1 MTTPDFR
8 ALVEGKKIAVTGKFE
23 DIKRQILE
31 CLVEWCGGT
40 LAKSVG
46 KTTNIVIAA
55 KDISPANAQKCKDL
69 GIPLV
74 SEKEALD
81 LLCET
86 TISIPDTVAEI
97 GERAFSS
104 CRGIKRIIL
113 PNTVTKI
120 GSMAFYHCA
129 DLEYISIPA
138 SVEEIGDHV
147 FYECGNLSTIDLD
160 SANTNFQIADGVVI
174 KDGEA
179 LFTAPKN
186 PLDTVS
192 LPNTVTRIKNGCF
205 SGSHLKHIVLPDSL
219 VEINYCAFSY
229 CEDLEELVLPGSV
242 QTIEYGA
249 FMCTSS
255 LREISIPEGVTSIDE
270 RTFFSCTQLEKVV
283 LPKSLNKLSTLAF
296 LDCKNL
302 KEITIPASIENLEEF
317 GFPEGVK
324 INRI

>member
-8 ALVEGKKIAVTGKFE
+8 TLVVGKKIAVTGKFE

-40 LAKSVG
+40 LAKSVS
-46 KTTNIVIAA
+46 KTTNTVIAA
-55 KDISPANAQKCKDL
+55 KEISAANAQKCKDL

-81 LLCET
+81 LLCKT

-97 GERAFSS
+97 SERAFSS

-138 SVEEIGDHV
+138 SVEEIDGHAFD
-147 FYECGNLSTIDLD
+147 ECENLATIDID
-160 SANTNFQIADGVVI
+160 SANKNFQIADGVVI

-179 LFTAPKN
+179 LFITPKN

-192 LPNTVTRIKNGCF
+192 LPNTVTRIKSGCF
-205 SGSHLKHIVLPDSL
+205 SNSKLKHIVLPDSL
-219 VEINYCAFSY
+219 VEIENCAFSY
-229 CEDLEELVLPGSV
+229 CENLEELVLPGSV
-242 QTIEYGA
+242 QTIEFGA

-255 LREISIPEGVTSIDE
+255 LREITIPEGVTSIDGH
-270 RTFFSCTQLEKVV
+270 TFFSCTHLEKVV
-283 LPKSLNKLSTLAF
+283 LPKSLNKLSTHAF
-296 LDCKNL
+296 LDCNNL